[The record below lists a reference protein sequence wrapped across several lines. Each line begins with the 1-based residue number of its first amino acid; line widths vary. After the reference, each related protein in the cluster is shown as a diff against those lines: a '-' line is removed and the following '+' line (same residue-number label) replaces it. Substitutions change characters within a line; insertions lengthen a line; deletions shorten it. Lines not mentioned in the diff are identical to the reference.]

1 MRTFDV
7 EGLIVHCQQL
17 EAKRVWS
24 CSCDYFRQRK
34 NRSVARGAGSYCPHI
49 AIAVMRAIQDG
60 TVDPRDEAA
69 SDFEAFVE
77 RAGGV
82 LW

>member
-7 EGLIVHCQQL
+7 EGTTVHCQQL
-17 EAKRVWS
+17 EAKRIWS
-24 CSCDYFRQRK
+24 CSCDYFRERH
-34 NRSVARGAGSYCPHI
+34 RRPAARGTGGYCPHI
-49 AIAVMRAIQDG
+49 AVAIMRAIQEG

-69 SDFEAFVE
+69 SEFEVFVE
-77 RAGGV
+77 RAGGK